1 MLPRR
6 LENLNWKTAL
16 GELLI
21 IAAGVLIALAI
32 DQWNADRLERKEE
45 RLVLQQLV
53 VDVRSD
59 IRQIEWIQQAVT
71 AKEASLQ
78 RLLAALAKDP
88 GEVDDV
94 EFLADIVIGANFGWN
109 QSKVERSTFDQL
121 LGSGEFRVI
130 ENAELRRIIAN
141 YYTDWE

>member
-1 MLPRR
+1 MLLRR

>member
-1 MLPRR
+1 MLLRR

-16 GELLI
+16 GEFLI